1 MAIPKYKKLFDEM
14 YDLNKALFDEYEA
27 MLGKYDK
34 DKKAYA
40 SSAVDLQNKLLRLL
54 KKTEDRLCMRSET
67 TGHANYSLALA
78 EKFWEVVRARVPRID
93 DYIEEVKS

>member
-1 MAIPKYKKLFDEM
+1 M
-14 YDLNKALFDEYEA
+14 YDLNKALFEEYET
-27 MLGKYDK
+27 MLEKYDK
-34 DKKAYA
+34 DKKTYA
-40 SSAVDLQNKLLRLL
+40 SEAIDLQNKLLRLL

-78 EKFWEVVRARVPRID
+78 EKFWEEVRTRVPRID